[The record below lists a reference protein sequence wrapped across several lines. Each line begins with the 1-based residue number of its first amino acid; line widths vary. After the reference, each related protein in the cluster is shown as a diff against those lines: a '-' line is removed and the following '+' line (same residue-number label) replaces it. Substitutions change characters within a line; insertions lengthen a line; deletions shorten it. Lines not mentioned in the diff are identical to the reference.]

1 MLKGG
6 ILNYL
11 NTVDKSKS
19 LWRGECYV
27 FDNRVSV
34 KHKLKV
40 GTYLI
45 CAGCRMPVSLKERKS
60 KKYKEGITCPK
71 CWNKLSDSQKERFSM
86 RQKQILRAKK
96 LGNKYFFQKEFHW
109 GIFET
114 KS

>member
-1 MLKGG
+1 MEKFNG
-6 ILNYL
+6 
-11 NTVDKSKS
+11 NTTTIINI
-19 LWRGECYV
+19 

-40 GTYLI
+40 GTYSI

-71 CWNKLSDSQKERFSM
+71 CWNKLSESQKERFSM

-96 LGNKYFFQKEFHW
+96 LGNKYFFQKEFH
-109 GIFET
+109 
-114 KS
+114 